1 MPSSTSLAGTGG
13 PGLWMAQQT
22 GASLIGLDPS
32 AAGLA
37 AARARATRV
46 GLDSTELGIRRLRT
60 RPYRPRTNGKAERFI
75 QTLQA
80 EWAYAATYQDHWHRR
95 RALWPWLEYYNW
107 QRPHSALGHK
117 RPPAASAEQ
126 RCWELHLERSP
137 HQSSPSSGLTW
148 ARPCGGRHGWLRT
161 WRPGGRRRPPSS
173 HRCG

>member
-75 QTLQA
+75 QTLQR
-80 EWAYAATYQDHWHRR
+80 EWAYAASYSSSHQRR
-95 RALWPWLEYYNW
+95 DALGPWLGYYNNR
-107 QRPHSALGHK
+107 RPHSALAK
-117 RPPAASAEQ
+117 RTPVS
-126 RCWELHLERSP
+126 RLRS
-137 HQSSPSSGLTW
+137 S
-148 ARPCGGRHGWLRT
+148 
-161 WRPGGRRRPPSS
+161 
-173 HRCG
+173 